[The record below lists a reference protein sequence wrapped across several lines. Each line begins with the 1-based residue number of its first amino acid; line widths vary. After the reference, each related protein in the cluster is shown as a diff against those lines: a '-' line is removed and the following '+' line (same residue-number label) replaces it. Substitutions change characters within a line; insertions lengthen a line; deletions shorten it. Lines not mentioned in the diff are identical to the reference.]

1 MSMLKCRLAL
11 LIVACLF
18 SFRVDLL
25 SQDAA
30 EASHK
35 EAIPKANYK
44 TWSLFLIC
52 NPRWMADDRAE
63 DLTKLY
69 KAFQAFGQTIG
80 RNNVAV
86 WFWNHSYQGGKAT
99 IDDVDL
105 ERSSDFCSAY
115 GLVPSKGPYVV
126 VTSTYPDL
134 SQSQGKPPA
143 NSAWFALGAMKPSEI
158 SDLLA
163 QLADQLVANAPVNGT
178 AKPSPVSDAPAPAGS
193 SWDKRLLA
201 ATQSLMNRLGCAW
214 TLKVE
219 TEVVK
224 AELQACTK

>member
-1 MSMLKCRLAL
+1 MSTLKCKLAFL
-11 LIVACLF
+11 AISCILTFPSLC
-18 SFRVDLL
+18 
-25 SQDAA
+25 SQDIARP
-30 EASHK
+30 SHK
-35 EAIPKANYK
+35 EVIPKASYK

-69 KAFQAFGQTIG
+69 KAFEAFGQTIG
-80 RNNVAV
+80 RNHLAV
-86 WFWNHSYQGGKAT
+86 WFWTHPYQGGKTT

-105 ERSSDFCSAY
+105 KRSSEFCSAY
-115 GLVPSKGPYVV
+115 RLAPSKGPYIV
-126 VTSTYPDL
+126 VTSTYPDS
-134 SQSQGKPPA
+134 SQGKGKPPA
-143 NSAWFALGAMKPSEI
+143 DSAWFALAAMKPSEI

-163 QLADQLVANAPVNGT
+163 QLADQLVANATLNGT
-178 AKPSPVSDAPAPAGS
+178 PKPSTVSDTTPTAPS
-193 SWDKRLLA
+193 SWDTRLLA
-201 ATQSLMNRLGCAW
+201 AAQNLMNRLGCAW

>member
-1 MSMLKCRLAL
+1 MLKCKLSLLAL
-11 LIVACLF
+11 ACVL
-18 SFRVDLL
+18 SFRASLC
-25 SQDAA
+25 SQDMEA
-30 EASHK
+30 ASHK
-35 EAIPKANYK
+35 EAIPKGGYK
-44 TWSLFLIC
+44 TWSLFLVC

-69 KAFQAFGQTIG
+69 KAFEAFGQTIG
-80 RNNVAV
+80 RNHLAV
-86 WFWNHSYQGGKAT
+86 WFWTHPYQGGKTT

-105 ERSSDFCSAY
+105 ERSSDFCRAY

-134 SQSQGKPPA
+134 SLGQGKPPA

-163 QLADQLVANAPVNGT
+163 QLADQLVANAPLNGT
-178 AKPSPVSDAPAPAGS
+178 AKPSPVSDASAPAGS
-193 SWDKRLLA
+193 SWDKRQLA
-201 ATQSLMNRLGCAW
+201 AAQGLMNRLGCAW